1 MSSCFHV
8 SIPLFLH
15 VCNIFLDSLP
25 FPQPFGL
32 DSPFVPCVIDMDIN
46 TNPDASGSSSPTQ
59 APIDAFPLTEEQIQT
74 STLFARPLG
83 PDGSNV
89 IVDLAPGST
98 TCLDPATLDPA
109 LLPGLP
115 RVDNQYN
122 EDYTDYA
129 NQLRASNHGDFYV
142 APPHEEWAC
151 RNYGTARYWFYRAW
165 FHYRTIRWDHDD
177 VTNGFF
183 LDTHPYSNWADQH
196 FRAWGTRG
204 WQLVLGATQTSH
216 LAGFM
221 NELFWRRNNA

>member
-32 DSPFVPCVIDMDIN
+32 DSPF
-46 TNPDASGSSSPTQ
+46 